1 MNKKT
6 VIFVGVAA
14 AVVAAVA
21 FFVFVKPK
29 TPSNDDVL
37 HVTASASFWGD
48 IAKQIG
54 GGNVTVTSI
63 LDDPEAD
70 PHLYES
76 GARDASN
83 ITKADLVIA
92 NGLGYDDFIDK
103 VLSTAPNTGRSY
115 LKVSDLL
122 KSKSDAN
129 PHLWYDLS
137 GALIVAGDIEAR
149 LSQLDPTHSASYKA
163 NLATFTEALQ
173 PLFDRI
179 GTIKALHSNAAV
191 AYTERVPEYMLVAAG
206 LRIVSPTGFAAAIE
220 EGNEPGPADQAAMRD
235 LITQKQ
241 ISAFLYNS
249 QAESPVTQSM
259 RELAQQNNIPVVAVS
274 ETAPDGKNYQD
285 WQLAQLDALLAA
297 LNNKQ

>member
-1 MNKKT
+1 MDKKFF
-6 VIFVGVAA
+6 IFVGAIA
-14 AVVAAVA
+14 AVIIAVA
-21 FFVFVKPK
+21 IFVFIKPNS
-29 TPSNDDVL
+29 PDDNRTL
-37 HVTASASFWGD
+37 QVTASAGFWGN

-54 GGNVTVTSI
+54 GDHVTVTSI

-76 GARDASN
+76 GARDASD

-103 VLSTAPNTGRSY
+103 VLGTAPDPSRSY
-115 LKVSDLL
+115 LKISDLL
-122 KSKSDAN
+122 KKNLDAN
-129 PHLWYDLS
+129 PHIWYDIPN
-137 GALIVAGDIEAR
+137 AIIVAGDIEAR
-149 LSQLDPTHSASYKA
+149 LSQLDPAHSADYKA
-163 NLATFTEALQ
+163 NLTTFTDALQ

-179 GTIKALHSNAAV
+179 GTIKAQHADAPV
-191 AYTERVPEYMLVAAG
+191 AYTERVPEYLLVAAG
-206 LRIVSPTGFAAAIE
+206 LKIVSPAGFAAAIE

-235 LITQKQ
+235 LITKKQ
-241 ISAFLYNS
+241 IRVFLYNS

-274 ETAPDGKNYQD
+274 ETAPDGKNFQD
-285 WQLAQLDALLAA
+285 WQLAQLDALLGA